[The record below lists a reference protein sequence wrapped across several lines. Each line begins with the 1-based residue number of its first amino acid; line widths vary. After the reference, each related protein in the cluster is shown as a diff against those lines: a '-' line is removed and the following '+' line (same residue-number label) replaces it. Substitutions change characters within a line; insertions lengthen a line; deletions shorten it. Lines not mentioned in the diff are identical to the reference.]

1 MMLVRKIFFPSDDVS
16 MLGHGCGLFCDPTF
30 YYQHLK
36 NYQFLPPTY
45 LGSFEGDNK
54 EKWLKKMGVRLGMWI
69 LKRFYRTVLK

>member
-54 EKWLKKMGVRLGMWI
+54 EN
-69 LKRFYRTVLK
+69 Y